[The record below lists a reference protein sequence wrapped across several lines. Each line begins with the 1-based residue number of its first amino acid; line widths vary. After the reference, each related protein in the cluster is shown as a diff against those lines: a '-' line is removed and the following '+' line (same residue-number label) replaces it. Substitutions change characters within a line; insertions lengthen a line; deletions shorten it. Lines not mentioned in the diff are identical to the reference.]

1 LYQALRLWQER
12 SPCVVC
18 ESRHGPQNDPACR
31 ERIVRVMR
39 CRGDQMKLTR
49 KHRGPR
55 SRPRS
60 RNGSRRDCEVSGK
73 RLLAGA
79 AGRLRQL
86 AWNWARAL
94 AGGGLDLIAPP
105 ACLACGLRLPLP
117 RLFSRKDFQDR
128 AEIFSLCQDCARLL
142 VLAGP
147 SCSRCGGMLPA
158 ASRALGA
165 TGVAGVWVASCW
177 SCQQDPPAQDSV
189 SCVVAYEGVGRE
201 LLLAYKKSRAEVF
214 LSCMVGLLSLR
225 GPFITSSPVAGTRP
239 AEEHVVVCGIPR
251 HPVER
256 LLRGGPGGDLLAA
269 AFASRQGLVFRR
281 LLRKRRWTPRQAG
294 LGRRQRLRN
303 LRGVFA
309 ARRSRRF
316 PSRVLLVDDVL
327 TTGSTVK
334 ECAAILKSAGVERVD
349 VLTVARSSGW

>member
-1 LYQALRLWQER
+1 MYQALRSWQER

-31 ERIVRVMR
+31 ERIVRVTR
-39 CRGDQMKLTR
+39 CRGDSMKLTR
-49 KHRGPR
+49 KHRGAR
-55 SRPRS
+55 SRH
-60 RNGSRRDCEVSGK
+60 GSRRDCRFSGK

-79 AGRLRQL
+79 GGRLRQL
-86 AWNWARAL
+86 ACSWARAL
-94 AGGGLDLIAPP
+94 ADGGLDLLAPP
-105 ACLACGLRLPLP
+105 ACLACGLRLPSP
-117 RLFSRKDFQDR
+117 RLFSREDFHDL
-128 AEIFSLCQDCARLL
+128 AEIFSLCRDCARLL

-147 SCSRCGGMLPA
+147 SCSRCGGMLPS
-158 ASRALGA
+158 ASRALGS
-165 TGVAGVWVASCW
+165 AGAAGGWAANCW

-189 SCVVAYEGVGRE
+189 SCVMAYEGVGRE

-225 GPFITSSPVAGTRP
+225 GALITDFPVTGTRP
-239 AEEHVVVCGIPR
+239 AEEPAVVCGIPR

-309 ARRSRRF
+309 ARRIRRF

-349 VLTVARSSGW
+349 VLTVARSPEW